1 MSVPAVA
8 RPRAQGP
15 GVQSSARP
23 VLSGKA
29 HVSPRRRASL
39 CCRGSVCYSDRL
51 HGIRPFLFLTALPG
65 RGAGIHVPRSET
77 LGSESR
83 FQVLDQQG

>member
-1 MSVPAVA
+1 MSQPW
-8 RPRAQGP
+8 P
-15 GVQSSARP
+15 
-23 VLSGKA
+23 A
-29 HVSPRRRASL
+29 HVPRGQVSRAPRGPFSAGGPTSAPRRRASL
-39 CCRGSVCYSDRL
+39 CRRGSVCYSDRL
-51 HGIRPFLFLTALPG
+51 HGIGPFLFLTALPG